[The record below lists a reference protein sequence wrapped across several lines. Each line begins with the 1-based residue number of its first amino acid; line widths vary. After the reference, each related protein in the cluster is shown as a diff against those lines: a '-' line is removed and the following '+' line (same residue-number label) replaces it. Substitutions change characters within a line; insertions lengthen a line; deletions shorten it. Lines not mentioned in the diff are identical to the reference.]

1 VEDDIFSY
9 IDSLIARA
17 DTKKPKAVAK
27 YYHITYIE
35 LKGTIGG
42 YATLY
47 GPQPA
52 IGVNVK
58 QSDMWQELGGWHE
71 LVHVFDGHIYEP
83 GFEKG
88 FVDGA
93 FFTADYDSKTISR
106 HERTANL
113 VAAHV
118 YLDDDKVLEKI
129 GYNNSSFQQYRRAKA
144 YRDNLMHELEGL
156 RCSTFRDEQAS
167 TYQKIKTQKTY
178 REFQIAS
185 ESLSDLEA
193 DLVYSDC
200 CKTFSEIAAS
210 LNVDER
216 ILRYK
221 LESMRLRGYDIDPQ
235 ELEHYSRMF
244 DQVM

>member
-1 VEDDIFSY
+1 MEDDIFSH
-9 IDSLIARA
+9 IDSLIAEA
-17 DTKKPKAVAK
+17 DSSEPKAVAK

-35 LKGTIGG
+35 LRGTIGG
-42 YATLY
+42 YATLF
-47 GPQPA
+47 GPQPV

-58 QSDMWQELGGWHE
+58 QSDMWQKLGGWHE
-71 LVHVFDGHIYEP
+71 LAHVFDGHIYEP
-83 GFEKG
+83 GFQKG
-88 FVDGA
+88 CVDGT
-93 FFTADYDSKTISR
+93 FFNADYDSKTISR

-118 YLDDDKVLEKI
+118 YLEDKKVLDKI
-129 GYNNSSFQQYRRAKA
+129 GYNDPLLQQYRRAKA
-144 YRDNLMHELEGL
+144 YRDSLMRELEGL
-156 RCSTFRDEQAS
+156 RCSTFRDEQVS
-167 TYQKIKTQKTY
+167 SYQKIKTQNTY
-178 REFQIAS
+178 RKFRIAS

-193 DLVYSDC
+193 GLVYSDC

-221 LESMRLRGYDIDPQ
+221 LESMRLRGFDIDPQ

-244 DQVM
+244 DRVM